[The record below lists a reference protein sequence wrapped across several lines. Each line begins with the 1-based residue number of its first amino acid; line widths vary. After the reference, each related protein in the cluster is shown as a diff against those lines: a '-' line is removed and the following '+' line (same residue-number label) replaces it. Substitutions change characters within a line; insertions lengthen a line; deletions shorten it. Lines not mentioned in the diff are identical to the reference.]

1 VNFGQTDLSN
11 AVEGRTVLNN
21 GSHRKSNPSRAATRP
36 RVTLLGHMILTHS
49 LLEKFSAL
57 IDRCIPSF
65 RSACGTSAQV
75 FIIILIRLI
84 EVYNLLNLFAHEPG
98 HSRRPSAG
106 KQRSQRIVSTKE
118 ICRGSETILQS
129 SRHEIVD
136 TVGPVGVRRNDVLT
150 TFLSK

>member
-1 VNFGQTDLSN
+1 M
-11 AVEGRTVLNN
+11 
-21 GSHRKSNPSRAATRP
+21 
-36 RVTLLGHMILTHS
+36 TLLGHMILTHS

-106 KQRSQRIVSTKE
+106 KQRSQRIADAA
-118 ICRGSETILQS
+118 